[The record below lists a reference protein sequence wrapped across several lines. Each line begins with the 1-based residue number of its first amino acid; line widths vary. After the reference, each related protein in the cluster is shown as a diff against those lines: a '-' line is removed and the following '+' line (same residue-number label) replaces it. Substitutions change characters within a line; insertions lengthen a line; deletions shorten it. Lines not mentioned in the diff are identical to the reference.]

1 MAAGDGIA
9 VFPALDALVTRMEAG
24 LARLEARLGEL
35 ERLSTAKVAELTRPG
50 PVLLWLAVG
59 GFGVTL
65 PDKKGDR

>member
-24 LARLEARLGEL
+24 LARLGEL

-50 PVLLWLAVG
+50 PVLLWLAVR